1 MSCTQATGVPEKY
14 LLWPRTE
21 DMDVPYLLLTQ
32 ALLIYISVARTP
44 GSLPISFVTVTQELA
59 FSFSTTSQIR
69 TQLQDQLIKGK
80 GMVNARR
87 HTKQQV
93 RKKLSSG

>member
-44 GSLPISFVTVTQELA
+44 GSLPI
-59 FSFSTTSQIR
+59 
-69 TQLQDQLIKGK
+69 
-80 GMVNARR
+80 
-87 HTKQQV
+87 
-93 RKKLSSG
+93 